1 MKNLYFI
8 TSTED
13 YDEKCENSSDDKE
26 FQLDIKIGIS
36 DRPIGRM
43 NDLQIGNINELKIL
57 HQFGVHMANNVE
69 KAMHIKF
76 SKYNIRGEWFRFTNV
91 KDYKKC
97 VKCAKHIVDIV
108 NYIFKK
114 GKKCKNKNLVCT
126 VENFI
131 NDFKLLEYE
140 DEDYDYKKI
149 DMIINKLLLEKEK
162 KDYSKTALQEECKNF
177 KTINRKYIKINN
189 KIIQSLVHTCAK
201 CKYSTNKR
209 SNYDRHLSSDKH
221 IKKLM
226 HSCMYCNAI
235 FSTKQNKQR
244 HETDNC
250 KHKFKI
256 LEK

>member
-1 MKNLYFI
+1 MNITICYFARFR
-8 TSTED
+8 
-13 YDEKCENSSDDKE
+13 EKLGIQQEIYT
-26 FQLDIKIGIS
+26 LPKIS
-36 DRPIGRM
+36 
-43 NDLQIGNINELKIL
+43 NINELKIL

-162 KDYSKTALQEECKNF
+162 KIIRRLRCKKN
-177 KTINRKYIKINN
+177 
-189 KIIQSLVHTCAK
+189 V
-201 CKYSTNKR
+201 
-209 SNYDRHLSSDKH
+209 
-221 IKKLM
+221 
-226 HSCMYCNAI
+226 
-235 FSTKQNKQR
+235 
-244 HETDNC
+244 
-250 KHKFKI
+250 KI
-256 LEK
+256 LRQ